1 MTQRHAKRTRRSGGA
16 SGSEADAGPLV
27 REALVTREE
36 FSAAFD
42 RCFARVYAY
51 VGRRVND
58 AKSCERVVS
67 EVLAENLDL
76 LVDGGDGR
84 QEVIQ
89 LKASSDRLIEL
100 ASVRSRSRR
109 AIRP

>member
-1 MTQRHAKRTRRSGGA
+1 MTQRHAKRDRRSSGA
-16 SGSEADAGPLV
+16 SGSEADSA
-27 REALVTREE
+27 REE

-100 ASVRSRSRR
+100 ASARSLSRR
-109 AIRP
+109 AVRP